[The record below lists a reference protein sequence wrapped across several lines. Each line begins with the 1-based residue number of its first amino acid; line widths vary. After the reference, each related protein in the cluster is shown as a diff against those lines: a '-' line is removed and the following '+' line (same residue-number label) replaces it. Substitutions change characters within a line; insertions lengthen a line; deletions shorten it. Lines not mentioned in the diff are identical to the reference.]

1 MCREKP
7 QQILHYHGKKAKE
20 MYSRLKE
27 VYDDPGI
34 PPEGRLPDPGEE
46 DRDYLLT
53 EYRHDFRGSLTDRR
67 DTLGSRWHYGYDVE
81 GNPVSI
87 KGPSGAETRFTY
99 DGLGREKSRING
111 EGETEYSLDYDA
123 IGRVTARTDGEGN
136 TTRYEYHPTGKVTAM
151 SGSDAAADYRA
162 EYDIWGR
169 PDSETDGNGNK
180 TLYEKDLW
188 GRVTKVTLPD
198 GGTEHYEYDYAGNV
212 VSATDAMGK
221 ETRFTYRAAG
231 RVESI
236 RRADGSERYFGYD
249 AEGRCSY
256 RLDENKNL
264 IRTTYNMDGN
274 PVLMTGSRNAGIR
287 DAMEDNRQNAEPE
300 IRSVYTYD
308 ERGFLTS
315 DSEGGTVYHYTRDS
329 EGRILTKS
337 AWGKTLYETSY
348 GADGKPSG
356 IVAQGVRTDYTYDAA
371 GRLKKLVSDSGLSV
385 QYRYD
390 RNGMQTQMLYGN
402 GLVTAYTYDS
412 RSRLT
417 GMRSGFPDRTPLFD
431 ASYTYDA
438 SGNRTDRQE
447 TVHGNHGTHK
457 TPVTTAY
464 GYDSM
469 NRLVSENCGN
479 SRISY
484 KYDLSG
490 NRISRDTDGRTEN
503 YLYNSRNQLTQ
514 LTGDDKN
521 ISYTY
526 DPAGNLTEEH
536 STEHKKIYSYD
547 TYNRNTEING
557 NDFTQKNHYDA
568 EGYRYSIEEN
578 DKVTNFVYRRG
589 IMLAE
594 LDEAGNQ
601 AKTYTLGN
609 EYAGHVSELNNSL
622 TSENKAASYYITDE
636 QGSIRYILDQS
647 GEVQNYYQY
656 SAFGETIIS
665 EETTPNR
672 LRYNTQT
679 EDELTGF
686 YYLRARYYAPGI
698 GRFTQEDVIYNDGL
712 NLYAYCNSNPVMYSD
727 PSGFAKETCKSK
739 VGGECDSE
747 SGSKGGS
754 ATSRPTWRQSELD
767 AATDFPGYAD
777 QKSFINGK
785 EVSYGTKGSVRP
797 DYYKEGFSVDI
808 KNYNIENA
816 SGRSNLARNI
826 DKQYYQ
832 RIENLPNGTK
842 QSVMIDIRGQSVSDE
857 VLSELYDEIMRR
869 TNNGVEILFKKD

>member
-1 MCREKP
+1 MKLPEGGTIR
-7 QQILHYHGKKAKE
+7 Y
-20 MYSRLKE
+20 
-27 VYDDPGI
+27 VYDSADRSACRME
-34 PPEGRLPDPGEE
+34 EGR
-46 DRDYLLT
+46 DYQFT

-67 DTLGSRWHYGYDVE
+67 DT
-81 GNPVSI
+81 
-87 KGPSGAETRFTY
+87 
-99 DGLGREKSRING
+99 LGREKSRING

-136 TTRYEYHPTGKVTAM
+136 TTRYEYNPTGKVTAV
-151 SGSDAAADYRA
+151 SGLDTAADYRA

-169 PDSETDGNGNK
+169 PDSETDGSGNK

-188 GRVTKVTLPD
+188 GRVTKVPLPD

-231 RVESI
+231 RVERI
-236 RRADGSERYFGYD
+236 RRADGAVKYFGYD
-249 AEGRCSY
+249 AGGRCSY

-287 DAMEDNRQNAEPE
+287 NAMADNRQNAEPE

-315 DSEGGTVYHYTRDS
+315 ASEGGTVYHYTRDS

-356 IVAQGVRTDYTYDAA
+356 IVAQGIRTDYTYDAA
-371 GRLKKLVSDSGLSV
+371 GRLKKLVSDNGLSV

-402 GLVTAYTYDS
+402 GLVTAHTYDS
-412 RSRLT
+412 KSRLT

-431 ASYTYDA
+431 ASYTYEA
-438 SGNRTDRQE
+438 SGNRTGRQE

-469 NRLVSENCGN
+469 NRLVSENCGD

-636 QGSIRYILDQS
+636 QGSIRYILD
-647 GEVQNYYQY
+647 
-656 SAFGETIIS
+656 
-665 EETTPNR
+665 
-672 LRYNTQT
+672 
-679 EDELTGF
+679 
-686 YYLRARYYAPGI
+686 
-698 GRFTQEDVIYNDGL
+698 
-712 NLYAYCNSNPVMYSD
+712 
-727 PSGFAKETCKSK
+727 
-739 VGGECDSE
+739 
-747 SGSKGGS
+747 
-754 ATSRPTWRQSELD
+754 
-767 AATDFPGYAD
+767 
-777 QKSFINGK
+777 
-785 EVSYGTKGSVRP
+785 
-797 DYYKEGFSVDI
+797 
-808 KNYNIENA
+808 
-816 SGRSNLARNI
+816 
-826 DKQYYQ
+826 
-832 RIENLPNGTK
+832 
-842 QSVMIDIRGQSVSDE
+842 
-857 VLSELYDEIMRR
+857 
-869 TNNGVEILFKKD
+869 